1 MEQKEPKTMT
11 IKRVILMLIAGF
23 LTFVILYSTYCAII
37 YINALSHGAEEEKY
51 TREYVLTH
59 SSEVLRST
67 LKSHK
72 AAYDYAPGY
81 GDIVIYY
88 RFGCR
93 DCEQIYDEL
102 KEDVEKSGI
111 SAQWVATRTSIGQ
124 ALLEYY
130 PVEEVPTLIL
140 IKKHGEYEEYKPYS
154 LNDEGI
160 ADYDDTLI
168 PYLKELQDDMYKEIQ
183 DQLNYL
189 FTDDIDEDE
198 RERRFDEFHE
208 RTQSG
213 NEVSGNS
220 SNSET
225 EEIKELQTESGNI

>member
-111 SAQWVATRTSIGQ
+111 SATWVATRTSNGQ

-140 IKKHGEYEEYKPYS
+140 IKKH
-154 LNDEGI
+154 
-160 ADYDDTLI
+160 
-168 PYLKELQDDMYKEIQ
+168 
-183 DQLNYL
+183 
-189 FTDDIDEDE
+189 
-198 RERRFDEFHE
+198 
-208 RTQSG
+208 
-213 NEVSGNS
+213 
-220 SNSET
+220 
-225 EEIKELQTESGNI
+225 